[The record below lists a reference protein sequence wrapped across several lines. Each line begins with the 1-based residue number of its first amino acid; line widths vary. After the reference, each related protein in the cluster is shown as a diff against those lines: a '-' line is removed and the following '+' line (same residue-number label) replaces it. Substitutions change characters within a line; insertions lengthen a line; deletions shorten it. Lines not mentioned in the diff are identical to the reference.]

1 MNTHFDESMK
11 YITSAPMLRAK
22 TKTTC
27 KRREKRRHLRAD
39 RWDVYLFILWNTHL
53 QLGNMVLSGAC
64 LAGSSP
70 CCTHRPPPL
79 LLAPHITVESN
90 LAAGQQRSGQTSV
103 SPGTRFYLALLSQSP
118 TSPQLK
124 STDLSGKRAGK
135 NNCSDTVFPII
146 CNLGPKGN
154 QR

>member
-27 KRREKRRHLRAD
+27 KRREKCHHLRAE
-39 RWDVYLFILWNTHL
+39 RWDVYLFILWNTHPRP
-53 QLGNMVLSGAC
+53 GNMVLSGAC
-64 LAGSSP
+64 WQCPPLAAP
-70 CCTHRPPPL
+70 TDTPL
-79 LLAPHITVESN
+79 LLAPHITVDSN

-103 SPGTRFYLALLSQSP
+103 SPGTRFDLALLSQSP

-124 STDLSGKRAGK
+124 STDFSRKRAGK
-135 NNCSDTVFPII
+135 NKCSDTIFPII
-146 CNLGPKGN
+146 CNLGPKGT